1 MSVKELIRF
10 NNFSFRYNSRED
22 KILEDINLSIKSNEI
37 TVLAGP
43 TGCGKTT
50 LLRAIVG
57 LIPNM
62 YEGEY
67 TGDVI
72 VDGIKIRDAEI
83 KEIAKRVGF
92 VFQNPENQI
101 FMFSV
106 ERDIAFGLENLGL
119 EQEILLI

>member
-10 NNFSFRYNSRED
+10 DNFSFRYNSRD
-22 KILEDINLSIKSNEI
+22 TKILENINLSIKSNEI

-43 TGCGKTT
+43 TGCGKST

-67 TGDVI
+67 TGDVT

-106 ERDIAFGLENLGL
+106 
-119 EQEILLI
+119 